1 MVAYMK
7 DIGRTMWLITMVVCF
22 TSMVMFIKVNG
33 RMTKRKVT
41 DIIWDMMVQFSVATG
56 KMMLSRDE
64 ALNVGQM
71 EINLKVITRE
81 VESKDLAP
89 FTGQMAITTRATLK
103 IITSLVK
110 ESTFGVMVVRTKECG
125 KIIRCMVMAF

>member
-7 DIGRTMWLITMVVCF
+7 DIGRIMWLITMVVCF

-41 DIIWDMMVQFSVATG
+41 DIIWDMKVQFSVATG

-81 VESKDLAP
+81 VESKDLVP
-89 FTGQMAITTRATLK
+89 STGQMAIITKATLK

-110 ESTFGVMVVRTKECG
+110 ESTFGVTVVRTKECG
-125 KIIRCMVMAF
+125 KIIRCMVMAC